1 MNIVIGA
8 LGANLTL
15 GLISGVSSTAKSV
28 YDLIFTI
35 KNRTNNGAEEIKQI
49 IQDIDL
55 EGKIKTTQFFLSEI
69 RIDNDTPYTVIYCA
83 DHINDAIMS
92 IVDELNKIY
101 QRMQY
106 NNNIW
111 IGSSVRAYK
120 FHNCTLRIKAR
131 LDILEERKKSL
142 IDILSVQHKM
152 YKNDKIKDQIG
163 QLTYQ
168 IDSSNDQNNIN
179 DAALIRGELH
189 KKIEYIGIGSS

>member
-15 GLISGVSSTAKSV
+15 GLISGVSGTAKSV

-35 KNRTNNGAEEIKQI
+35 KNRTNNGAEEIKQM
-49 IQDIDL
+49 IQEIDL
-55 EGKIKTTQFFLSEI
+55 EGKIKTTQLFLSEI
-69 RIDNDTPYTVIYCA
+69 KIDNDTPYTVIYCA
-83 DHINDAIMS
+83 DRINDAIAS

-120 FHNCTLRIKAR
+120 FHNCALRIKAR
-131 LDILEERKKSL
+131 LDVLDERKRSL
-142 IDILSVQHKM
+142 IDILLVQDKM

-168 IDSSNDQNNIN
+168 IQSNDQNNIN
-179 DAALIRGELH
+179 AAAMIRGELH
-189 KKIEYIGIGSS
+189 KKIEYIGTS

>member
-15 GLISGVSSTAKSV
+15 GLISGVSGTATSV
-28 YDLIFTI
+28 YTLISTI
-35 KNRTNNGAEEIKQI
+35 KQRTNNGAEEIKQI
-49 IQDIDL
+49 IQETDL

-69 RIDNDTPYTVIYCA
+69 KIDNNTPYTVIYCA
-83 DHINDAIMS
+83 NLINDAIVS

-120 FHNCTLRIKAR
+120 FHNCMLRLKAR
-131 LDILEERKKSL
+131 LDTLEERKKSL
-142 IDILSVQHKM
+142 IDILSVQDKM
-152 YKNDKIKDQIG
+152 YKNDKIKEQIG

-168 IDSSNDQNNIN
+168 IQPDDQNNIV
-179 DAALIRGELH
+179 AAAMIRGELH
-189 KKIEYIGIGSS
+189 KKLEYINK